1 MSGSF
6 RCVGRLARLFLLV
19 PVSSVVSLSELVVR
33 DNIALSDEP
42 TECCIVNEESVDD
55 EECPRAEV
63 VETLEGRDTSL
74 SVRFDGVLT
83 SLHLLI
89 VREFAGDKE
98 SPKGEGSKL
107 FGES

>member
-1 MSGSF
+1 MCWSF
-6 RCVGRLARLFLLV
+6 SPTF
-19 PVSSVVSLSELVVR
+19 PVSSVVSLLELVVR

-98 SPKGEGSKL
+98 SPTGEGSKL